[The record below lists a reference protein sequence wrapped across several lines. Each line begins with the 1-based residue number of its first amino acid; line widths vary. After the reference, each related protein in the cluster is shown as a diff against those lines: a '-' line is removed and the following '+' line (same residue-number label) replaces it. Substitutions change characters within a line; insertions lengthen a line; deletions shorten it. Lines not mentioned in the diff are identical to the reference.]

1 MKELLLLSGLGI
13 FALLA
18 EMINARKI
26 IFPVVIAGL
35 FLNIFFCL
43 HDIMAGNNEN
53 LFNMLLLDRIPLVFT
68 LLLSV
73 LAIFWFVMAKN
84 YFKDETNLSDHFAL
98 VLFSMVGVFLL
109 TSYTHMSM
117 LFLGV
122 EILSIPV
129 YVLAGSDKRNIYS
142 NEAAFKYFLLGA
154 FASGFLLL
162 GITFVYGGTGSFNTL
177 QIASS
182 SVLGASISKQL
193 LTIGLLLILFAMAFK
208 VSAVPF
214 HFWTPDVY
222 TGSPTVVTAY
232 MSTIVKLGAL
242 AGFYR
247 LFSIVLVFDTTTF
260 TTTLIVISVLT
271 IVVGNVIAASQSNT
285 KRLLAFSSIGHAG
298 FVLLANTMLSPSTPY
313 VVWYYLAAY
322 TLSSMAAFWVLI
334 KLDNHDIS
342 AFNSLVKRNPLLAGT
357 MTIALLS
364 MAGIPPMAGFFAKY
378 FVLLNTIQNK
388 SVLIAVIAILASLI
402 GVYYYFKIIIAIF
415 SGKEI
420 NSAKIELSWLDKIGL
435 VLISIL
441 IILLGVLPDACYN
454 LLFR

>member
-1 MKELLLLSGLGI
+1 MKELLLLSSLGI

-26 IFPVVIAGL
+26 IFPAVIAGL
-35 FLNIFFCL
+35 CLNIFFCL
-43 HDIMAGNNEN
+43 NDIMAGNNEN
-53 LFNMLLLDRIPLVFT
+53 IFNMLLLDKIPLVFT

-129 YVLAGSDKRNIYS
+129 YVLAGSDKRNTYS

-182 SVLGASISKQL
+182 SVLGAGVSKQL

-222 TGSPTVVTAY
+222 TGAPTVVTAY
-232 MSTIVKLGAL
+232 MSAIVKLGAL

-247 LFSIVLVFDTTTF
+247 LFSIVLVFDATTF
-260 TTTLIVISVLT
+260 TTTLIIISVLT

-313 VVWYYLAAY
+313 VVWYYLTAY
-322 TLSSMAAFWVLI
+322 TLSSI
-334 KLDNHDIS
+334 TCGS
-342 AFNSLVKRNPLLAGT
+342 STCSLAGT
-357 MTIALLS
+357 MTIVLLS

-420 NSAKIELSWLDKIGL
+420 NSTKIELSWLDKIGL

>member
-1 MKELLLLSGLGI
+1 
-13 FALLA
+13 
-18 EMINARKI
+18 
-26 IFPVVIAGL
+26 
-35 FLNIFFCL
+35 
-43 HDIMAGNNEN
+43 
-53 LFNMLLLDRIPLVFT
+53 
-68 LLLSV
+68 
-73 LAIFWFVMAKN
+73 
-84 YFKDETNLSDHFAL
+84 
-98 VLFSMVGVFLL
+98 
-109 TSYTHMSM
+109 
-117 LFLGV
+117 
-122 EILSIPV
+122 
-129 YVLAGSDKRNIYS
+129 
-142 NEAAFKYFLLGA
+142 
-154 FASGFLLL
+154 
-162 GITFVYGGTGSFNTL
+162 
-177 QIASS
+177 
-182 SVLGASISKQL
+182 
-193 LTIGLLLILFAMAFK
+193 
-208 VSAVPF
+208 
-214 HFWTPDVY
+214 
-222 TGSPTVVTAY
+222 
-232 MSTIVKLGAL
+232 KLGAL

-247 LFSIVLVFDTTTF
+247 LFSIVLVFDATTF
-260 TTTLIVISVLT
+260 TTTLIIISVLT

-313 VVWYYLAAY
+313 VVWYYLTAY

-342 AFNSLVKRNPLLAGT
+342 AFNGLVKRNPLLAGT

>member
-26 IFPVVIAGL
+26 IFPAVIAGL
-35 FLNIFFCL
+35 CLNIFFCL
-43 HDIMAGNNEN
+43 NDIMAGNNEN
-53 LFNMLLLDRIPLVFT
+53 IFNMLLLDKIPLVFT

-129 YVLAGSDKRNIYS
+129 YVLAGSDKRNTYS

-182 SVLGASISKQL
+182 SVLGAGVSKQL

-222 TGSPTVVTAY
+222 TGAPTVVTAY

-247 LFSIVLVFDTTTF
+247 LFSIVLVFDATTF
-260 TTTLIVISVLT
+260 TTTLIIISVLT

-313 VVWYYLAAY
+313 VVWYYLTAY

-342 AFNSLVKRNPLLAGT
+342 AFNGLVKRNPLLAGT